1 MNRYKSDD
9 TCEALGV
16 ARALPAPA
24 GHLWE
29 LSSGRCLPS
38 AFLSYRVPPNYPHKC
53 ICAAAGDLT
62 GLRTVCSA
70 NWREDCWSEETEIWP
85 RKWSLYLKHR
95 TLVLSELNLNIM
107 QPVFGILYP
116 VWPKK
121 ENVPKVWWSYRV
133 SLRFL
138 SMVLDAKDFL
148 PIGTILALNLA
159 KEPFRNLW
167 VISAV

>member
-38 AFLSYRVPPNYPHKC
+38 AFLSYWVPLNYPHKC
-53 ICAAAGDLT
+53 ICAATGDLT

-85 RKWSLYLKHR
+85 RKWSLHLKHR
-95 TLVLSELNLNIM
+95 ALVLSELNLNII
-107 QPVFGILYP
+107 QPFWGILYP
-116 VWPKK
+116 VWSKK
-121 ENVPKVWWSYRV
+121 ERSDGSTGCPSGFY
-133 SLRFL
+133 LRSWMWRIFL
-138 SMVLDAKDFL
+138 QL
-148 PIGTILALNLA
+148 
-159 KEPFRNLW
+159 EPLW
-167 VISAV
+167 HLI